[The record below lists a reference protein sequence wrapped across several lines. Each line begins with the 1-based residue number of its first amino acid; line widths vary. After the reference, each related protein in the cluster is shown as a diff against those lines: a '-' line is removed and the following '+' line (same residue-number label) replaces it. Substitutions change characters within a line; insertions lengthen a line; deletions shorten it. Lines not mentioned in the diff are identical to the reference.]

1 MEELSLF
8 DIPTGKDG
16 DQVKIHPTAVV
27 EKGAQLGKGVQIG
40 PFCVVGPKVVLE
52 DYVKLD
58 SHVTVSNKTTIG
70 TKSVVYQFSTI
81 GVYPQD
87 LKFKGEDT
95 ELIIGPE
102 NSFRQYSNVSI
113 GSEAGGGKTTIGRR
127 NLFMVYSHVAHDCKI
142 ADNCIFAN
150 GVSLAG
156 HVEVQSNAVIGGHAA
171 VHQFCKVGY
180 RSMTGGGSMV
190 VQDVPPFTMVQ
201 GDRAKPIGLNIVGL
215 KRAGL
220 SPDDIKDIK
229 SMYRLLYSENL
240 TVDDALARMENE
252 LKPSQYLKIF
262 SDFLKAAERGVC
274 R

>member
-1 MEELSLF
+1 MEELTLF

-16 DQVKIHPTAVV
+16 DEVKIHPTAIV
-27 EKGAQLGKGVQIG
+27 EKGAELGKGVVIG

-52 DYVKLD
+52 DYVRLD
-58 SHVTVSNKTTIG
+58 SHVTVANRTRLG

-87 LKFKGEDT
+87 LKYRGEDS

-102 NSFRQYSNVSI
+102 NSFRQYCNVSI
-113 GSEAGGGKTTIGRR
+113 GSEAGGGKTVIGRR
-127 NLFMVYSHVAHDCKI
+127 NLFMVYTHVAHDCVV

-156 HVEVQSNAVIGGHAA
+156 HVEVQSHSIIGGHAA
-171 VHQFCKVGY
+171 VHQFCKVGF

-201 GDRAKPIGLNIVGL
+201 GDRAKPLGLNVVGL
-215 KRAGL
+215 KRAGY
-220 SPDDIKDIK
+220 SADEIKDIK
-229 SMYRLLYSENL
+229 TMYRLLYNENL
-240 TVDDALARMENE
+240 TVDDALIRIESE
-252 LKPSQYLKIF
+252 IKDSEYRSVF
-262 SDFLKAAERGVC
+262 CDFLRAAERGVC

>member
-1 MEELSLF
+1 MEELTLF
-8 DIPTGKDG
+8 DIPTGSGG
-16 DQVKIHPTAVV
+16 DEVQIHPTAVV
-27 EKGAQLGKGVQIG
+27 EKGAQLGKGVRVG
-40 PFCVVGPKVVLE
+40 AFCVIGPKVVLE
-52 DYVKLD
+52 DYVHLD
-58 SHVTVSNKTTIG
+58 SHVAVSNRTRIG

-87 LKFKGEDT
+87 LKFRGEDT

-113 GSEAGGGKTTIGRR
+113 GSEAGGGKTSIGRR
-127 NLFMVYSHVAHDCKI
+127 NMFMVYSHVAHDCRI

-156 HVEVQSNAVIGGHAA
+156 HVEVQSHAVIGGHAA
-171 VHQFCKVGY
+171 VHQFCKVGF

-201 GDRAKPIGLNIVGL
+201 GDRAKPVGLNVVGL
-215 KRAGL
+215 KRAGF
-220 SPDDIKDIK
+220 SSDDIKDVK
-229 SMYRLLYSENL
+229 TMYRLLYSENL
-240 TVDDALARMENE
+240 TVDDALLRMESE
-252 LKPSQYLKIF
+252 VKASEHRKIF
-262 SDFLKAAERGVC
+262 CEFLKSAERGVC

>member
-1 MEELSLF
+1 LEELSLF
-8 DIPTGKDG
+8 DIPTEKDG
-16 DQVKIHPTAVV
+16 DEVKIHPTAVI
-27 EKGAQLGKGVQIG
+27 EKGAQIGKGVHVG
-40 PFCVVGPKVVLE
+40 AFCVVGPKVTLE
-52 DYVKLD
+52 DYVRLD
-58 SHVTVSNKTTIG
+58 SHVTVSNRTTIG

-87 LKFKGEDT
+87 LKYRGEET
-95 ELIIGPE
+95 ELIIGSE

-113 GSEAGGGKTTIGRR
+113 GSEAGGGKTVIGRR
-127 NLFMVYSHVAHDCKI
+127 NLFMVYTHVAHDCKI
-142 ADNCIFAN
+142 SDNCIFAN

-156 HVEVQSNAVIGGHAA
+156 HVEVQSNAIIGGHAA

-201 GDRAKPIGLNIVGL
+201 GDRAKPMGLNVVGL

-220 SPDDIKDIK
+220 SGDDIKDIK
-229 SMYRLLYSENL
+229 VMYRLLYNENL
-240 TVDDALARMENE
+240 TVDDAVARMKEE
-252 LKPSQYLKIF
+252 LRPSEYLKIF
-262 SDFLKAAERGVC
+262 SDFLKTAERGVC